1 MPVDSIET
9 CTIYGKE
16 YKLIMITT
24 PKGLYDFLKT
34 YFIDSKPKVLGIDS
48 EAHNFKELSL
58 FQLAT
63 KDWLCIIDIFLLS
76 KYLSDSDWT
85 IVFQHIFD
93 PTIERIGFAFQ
104 ADYNFIQIAFPHLCT
119 MLAEEDRRVLCL
131 STLSK
136 VILEDSEAKNIIFSK
151 LDGNNPLKMY
161 KSNISLADVSKAVLD
176 IKLCKEQQSSNWNW
190 RPLTEEQKIY
200 GVTDSLIVILI
211 KEKIE
216 ADLKNAF
223 GDEKAAEFMEKAMI
237 YYKMP
242 KKEPKV
248 KNRPQIRI
256 SQEVVAVGDNSIVE
270 DQEN

>member
-1 MPVDSIET
+1 
-9 CTIYGKE
+9 
-16 YKLIMITT
+16 
-24 PKGLYDFLKT
+24 
-34 YFIDSKPKVLGIDS
+34 
-48 EAHNFKELSL
+48 
-58 FQLAT
+58 
-63 KDWLCIIDIFLLS
+63 
-76 KYLSDSDWT
+76 
-85 IVFQHIFD
+85 
-93 PTIERIGFAFQ
+93 
-104 ADYNFIQIAFPHLCT
+104 
-119 MLAEEDRRVLCL
+119 MLAEEDRKVLCL

-136 VILEDSEAKNIIFSK
+136 AILEDSEAKNIIFSK

-176 IKLCKEQQSSNWNW
+176 IKLCKDQQSSNWNW

-223 GDEKAAEFMEKAMI
+223 GDEKAAEFLEKAMI

-248 KNRPQIRI
+248 KHGPQLPITVK
-256 SQEVVAVGDNSIVE
+256 EVVTISDNSVVE
-270 DQEN
+270 DQEI

>member
-1 MPVDSIET
+1 MKERLIMPMDSVET

-24 PKGLYDFLKT
+24 PKGLHDFLKT

-48 EAHNFKELSL
+48 EAHNFN
-58 FQLAT
+58 
-63 KDWLCIIDIFLLS
+63 
-76 KYLSDSDWT
+76 DWT

-93 PTIERIGFAFQ
+93 PTIKRIGFAFQ

-119 MLAEEDRRVLCL
+119 MLAEENRKVLCL

-136 VILEDSEAKNIIFSK
+136 AILEDSEAKNIIFSK

-176 IKLCKEQQSSNWNW
+176 IKLCKDQQSSNWNW

-216 ADLKNAF
+216 ADLK
-223 GDEKAAEFMEKAMI
+223 
-237 YYKMP
+237 
-242 KKEPKV
+242 
-248 KNRPQIRI
+248 
-256 SQEVVAVGDNSIVE
+256 
-270 DQEN
+270 